1 MPKALPSSSRIENLP
16 NPMVGLLTDFG
27 LLEPYVAQMKG
38 VILKHAPNI
47 QFIDI
52 THNVPAF
59 KVRLGAH
66 FLAETV
72 QFFPPNSTFLCVVDP
87 EVGSSRDLLALQ
99 NDGHTFFAPNNGLLS
114 LIPRQP
120 DVKLWKLKFEA
131 GQEGVKIFAGRDVL
145 SLALGRFLSGE
156 SLQNI
161 GSPMD
166 ITELVIPHWPVANL
180 AGGKV
185 KSKALHIDNFGNV
198 LLNISTRQWNRLD
211 KGKITLLKFMGN
223 EYPLFSANYYSQVP
237 ENTLALIAGSQGFME
252 IAMNQASAANY
263 LNFTFEMM
271 GTAMFS
277 IVL

>member
-1 MPKALPSSSRIENLP
+1 MPKALSASSPTENLA

-72 QFFPPNSTFLCVVDP
+72 HFFPPNSTFLGVVDP
-87 EVGSSRDLLALQ
+87 EVGSSRDLVALQ

-120 DVKLWKLKFEA
+120 DAKLWKLKFEA

-145 SLALGRFLSGE
+145 SFALGRFLSGVP
-156 SLQNI
+156 LQNI
-161 GSPMD
+161 GTPMD
-166 ITELVIPHWPVANL
+166 IAELVIPHWSVANL
-180 AGGKV
+180 SGGKV
-185 KSKALHIDNFGNV
+185 KPKALHIDHFGNV

-252 IAMNQASAANY
+252 IAMNQASAAKY
-263 LNFTFEMM
+263 LNFTFEML
-271 GTAMFS
+271 GTAAFS

>member
-1 MPKALPSSSRIENLP
+1 MPKALSASSRTENLA

-72 QFFPPNSTFLCVVDP
+72 HFFPPNSTFLGVVDP
-87 EVGSSRDLLALQ
+87 EVGSSRDLVALQ

-120 DVKLWKLKFEA
+120 DAKLWKLKFEA
-131 GQEGVKIFAGRDVL
+131 G
-145 SLALGRFLSGE
+145 
-156 SLQNI
+156 
-161 GSPMD
+161 
-166 ITELVIPHWPVANL
+166 H
-180 AGGKV
+180 
-185 KSKALHIDNFGNV
+185 
-198 LLNISTRQWNRLD
+198 RLD

-252 IAMNQASAANY
+252 IAMNQASAAKY
-263 LNFTFEMM
+263 LNFTFEML
-271 GTAMFS
+271 GTAAFS